1 VKSIIKLSLVASL
14 VIVNS
19 YAVEGGGYRSLEINA
34 LATTKEVYS
43 LGASYKLN
51 KNVKVGAG
59 GLYVG
64 NVKSPLSTSIDKFK
78 GGYGT
83 IELKYP
89 LMNKLDIFADGAY
102 IGGKIDKINKSI
114 NKGIGAGGLKYYLN
128 QRYDLY
134 TGYTTED
141 DAFAGVEFKLTPK
154 WKLNLGGS
162 YNTDYHEGQALI
174 SLSYNFGSGFNS
186 IINASAKHMVEK
198 EYRSYV
204 KSVVNGS
211 GSGSSGIGI

>member
-1 VKSIIKLSLVASL
+1 MLV
-14 VIVNS
+14 
-19 YAVEGGGYRSLEINA
+19 GGGKSFDINA

-43 LGASYKLN
+43 LGLSYKIN
-51 KNVKVGAG
+51 RYVKAGAG

-64 NVKSPLSTSIDKFK
+64 NVKSPLSTSTDKFK

-83 IELKYP
+83 VELKYP
-89 LMNKLDIFADGAY
+89 LMSQLDMFADGAY
-102 IGGKIDKINKSI
+102 IGGKIDNINKSI
-114 NKGIGAGGLKYYLN
+114 SKGIGAGGIKYHLN

-141 DAFAGVEFKLTPK
+141 DAFGGVEFKLTPK
-154 WKLNLGGS
+154 WKLNLGAS
-162 YNTDYHEGQALI
+162 YNTDYHEGQALV

-186 IINASAKHMVEK
+186 IINISAKHMVEK

-211 GSGSSGIGI
+211 SGSGGSGSSLI